1 MTHDSNQRLI
11 ILQTSE
17 ITSFSPSELLKTLR
31 SFPFLTDYNLAL
43 YSRPVGIVA
52 QAGPI
57 FDCFAPL
64 HATSLCGDTCRTGY
78 EESARTAIDDGKIS
92 VFRCP
97 AGILCFT
104 VPFKFAGGNFSCLL
118 GGGVRENIFDLETL
132 DMMSGASSL
141 DPFKL
146 IEDLE
151 SIPAVSMEQL
161 SQTAERA
168 GKLLASLHEGNL
180 YAFMLEK
187 TLTRLEAISAVIRQ
201 IGRVDKAEDAIS
213 LFSET
218 LGLLFD
224 FPMIAVGLPLSDAK
238 GFCLKGTW
246 GLPRELGILHE
257 SHLPKFNPSHG
268 AIGSV
273 PLEEPFRQI
282 LGGTKAE
289 KLVLIPLKMDRELHG
304 IIAILDSELH
314 PHESMLI
321 DLLTSKLAAK
331 LDQLKRDMIQQTEKA
346 ATERLIG
353 FISSLSLTEN
363 NDELHQRILEFAAE
377 LMHAD
382 SGSLML
388 IEEGCEK
395 LQIKAALG
403 LNEQLAKIIS
413 LKIGSG
419 ISGRVAATGQPIVV
433 VDIEKDRRTAGQNRP
448 RFKSKSFISV
458 PLRLRGNTIG
468 VLNLSD
474 RRTGAP
480 FTEID
485 LRLLTTFAQQ
495 ASLLIERRQYLERA
509 SELEQLSV
517 TDALTSL
524 YNRRFLEKRLNE
536 EISRCKRSNAAF
548 TVMLI
553 DIDHFKIYNDICG
566 HLAGDSALRKTARLL
581 GISARQM
588 DIVTRYGGE
597 EFCVVLPDA
606 HKKEAMLVAE
616 RIRRQIENEPFAYEE
631 RLPKGKLTASIGFSS
646 FPDDG
651 QTLKEL
657 INTADI
663 ALYRAKARGRN
674 RTVVFEPAMKLPT
687 ADIPHVQPSPLTAL
701 SL

>member
-1 MTHDSNQRLI
+1 M
-11 ILQTSE
+11 LQTSE
-17 ITSFSPSELLKTLR
+17 ITSFSSSELLRTLK
-31 SFPFLTDYNLAL
+31 SFPFLADYNLAL
-43 YSRPVGIVA
+43 YSRPGGIVA

-57 FDCFAPL
+57 FDCFVPL
-64 HATSLCGDTCRTGY
+64 HATSLCGDSCRTGY
-78 EESARTAIDDGKIS
+78 EESARAAIDSGKTS

-97 AGILCFT
+97 AGILCFA
-104 VPFKFAGGNFSCLL
+104 VPFRFSGGNSFCLL
-118 GGGVRENIFDLETL
+118 GGGVRENIFDLELL
-132 DMMSGASSL
+132 DKMSAASSL

-146 IEDLE
+146 IEDME
-151 SIPAVSMEQL
+151 SIPAVSMDQL
-161 SQTAERA
+161 AQTAERA

-201 IGRVDKAEDAIS
+201 IGRLDTADDAIS

-246 GLPRELGILHE
+246 GLPRELGILSG
-257 SHLPKFNPSHG
+257 SHLPKFNTTDG
-268 AIGSV
+268 AINSV
-273 PLEEPFRQI
+273 PLDEPFRKI
-282 LGGTKAE
+282 LGGVKAE
-289 KLVLIPLKMDRELHG
+289 KLVLLPLKTDRELHG
-304 IIAILDSELH
+304 IIAILDCELH
-314 PHESMLI
+314 PHESMLV
-321 DLLTSKLAAK
+321 DLLMAKLAAK
-331 LDQLKRDMIQQTEKA
+331 LAQLMRDTIQQSEKA
-346 ATERLIG
+346 ANERLIK

-363 NDELHQRILEFAAE
+363 NDELHQRILGFAAE
-377 LMHAD
+377 LLHAD

-388 IEEGCEK
+388 IEEGGEK
-395 LQIKAALG
+395 LQIKAVLG

-419 ISGRVAATGQPIVV
+419 IAGRVAATGQPLVV

-458 PLRLRGNTIG
+458 PLTLRGKTIG

-480 FTEID
+480 FTETD

-495 ASLLIERRQYLERA
+495 ASLLIERRHYLERA

-517 TDALTSL
+517 TDALTGL
-524 YNRRFLEKRLNE
+524 YNRRFLEKRLDE
-536 EISRCKRSNAAF
+536 EISRCKRGNASF

-566 HLAGDSALRKTARLL
+566 HLAGDAALKKTARLL

-597 EFCVVLPDA
+597 EFCVVLPNA

-651 QTLKEL
+651 QTLKDL

-674 RTVVFEPAMKLPT
+674 RTVVFEPAMKLPASDFPT
-687 ADIPHVQPSPLTAL
+687 NHTYSLTTL
-701 SL
+701 YP